1 MTDLKETIKIFGSRN
16 AAGGI
21 LSDGKEIRIEKITSD
36 RFGWPRYL
44 VHYSSVGLTSMN
56 DNRRKATSLKR
67 YQGKKRGPGLLVITS
82 FDIVGDLEAAI
93 NIIKDT
99 KF

>member
-1 MTDLKETIKIFGSRN
+1 MTELKETIKIFGSRN

-21 LSDGKEIRIEKITSD
+21 LSDGKEIRIEKITPD

-44 VHYSSVGLTSMN
+44 VHYTSVGLTSMN
-56 DNRRKATSLKR
+56 DNARKATSLKR
-67 YQGKKRGPGLLVITS
+67 YQGKKRGPGLLVLTS

-93 NIIKDT
+93 NIIKYT